1 MMAGKN
7 EMETKKNSEME
18 KKEDTE
24 FIKKMF
30 APDATQE
37 EFRLFLELSKRY
49 NLDPFKRQIFLIKN
63 KKRPNEPATIM
74 VSHAGMLHLAH
85 ESGKFGGM
93 ETYVITKD
101 GKTALICNQDEI
113 AGAVCYV
120 YRTDWNKPLMHA
132 VSLKEYYRKMPPG
145 YKNIW
150 DEKRI
155 TMIKKVAEA
164 GALRRAFDTGG
175 LYTEDE
181 MDTNYVSTEVEYE
194 EKTEESTK
202 QSVKK
207 ELPKNN
213 VTYLA
218 LLKRIKEVEERFDV
232 KNLRQQLEKKL
243 GKKLER
249 FTEAQLKQAI
259 NAVDRL
265 EAKKIEEMQQNTYT
279 NADFIEEEPENID
292 EYEPLGKPENADEI
306 EQRLKEIR
314 ESIGD

>member
-1 MMAGKN
+1 
-7 EMETKKNSEME
+7 
-18 KKEDTE
+18 
-24 FIKKMF
+24 MF

-101 GKTALICNQDEI
+101 GKTALIGNQDEI
-113 AGAVCYV
+113 VGAVCYV

-213 VTYLA
+213 MTLLA
-218 LLKRIKEVEERFDV
+218 LLKRIEEVEERFGL
-232 KNLRQQLEKKL
+232 KNIRKTLEKKI
-243 GKKLER
+243 GKSIEQ
-249 FTEAQLKQAI
+249 FSEPQLKQAI

-265 EAKKIEEMQQNTYT
+265 EAKKIKESMYT
-279 NADFIEEEPENID
+279 DADFIEEEPAQPE
-292 EYEPLGKPENADEI
+292 ESQELGKPDDVDTI
-306 EQRLKEIR
+306 EERLKEIN
-314 ESIGD
+314 EIFDD

>member
-7 EMETKKNSEME
+7 EMETKKNSEIE

-101 GKTALICNQDEI
+101 GKTALIGNQDEI
-113 AGAVCYV
+113 VGAVCYV

-213 VTYLA
+213 MTLLA
-218 LLKRIKEVEERFDV
+218 LLKRIEEVEERFGL
-232 KNLRQQLEKKL
+232 KNIRKTLEKKI
-243 GKKLER
+243 GKSIEQ
-249 FTEAQLKQAI
+249 FSEPQLKQAI

-265 EAKKIEEMQQNTYT
+265 EAKKIKESMYT
-279 NADFIEEEPENID
+279 DADFIEEEPAQPE
-292 EYEPLGKPENADEI
+292 ESQELGKPDDVDTI
-306 EQRLKEIR
+306 EERLKEIN
-314 ESIGD
+314 EIFDD

>member
-213 VTYLA
+213 MTLLA
-218 LLKRIKEVEERFDV
+218 LLKRIEEVEERFGL
-232 KNLRQQLEKKL
+232 KNIRKTLEKKI
-243 GKKLER
+243 GKSIEQ
-249 FTEAQLKQAI
+249 FSEPQLKQAI

-265 EAKKIEEMQQNTYT
+265 EAKKIKESMYT
-279 NADFIEEEPENID
+279 DADFIEEEPAQPE
-292 EYEPLGKPENADEI
+292 ESQELGKPDDVDTI
-306 EQRLKEIR
+306 EERLKEIN
-314 ESIGD
+314 EIFDD

>member
-7 EMETKKNSEME
+7 EMETKKNSEIE

-63 KKRPNEPATIM
+63 KKRLNEPATIM

-93 ETYVITKD
+93 ETYVITKS
-101 GKTALICNQDEI
+101 GKPELICEPNEI
-113 AGAVCYV
+113 KGAVCYI
-120 YRTDWNKPLMHA
+120 YRSDCQKPIMHA
-132 VSLKEYYRKMPPG
+132 VSFKEYYRRMPEG

-150 DEKRI
+150 DEKPI

-181 MDTNYVSTEVEYE
+181 MDTNYVPVETEYE
-194 EKTEESTK
+194 EGNAIEQPK
-202 QSVKK
+202 QIKK

-213 VTYLA
+213 MTLLA
-218 LLKRIKEVEERFDV
+218 LLKRIEEVEERFDV
-232 KNLRQQLEKKL
+232 KNLQKQLEKKL
-243 GKKLER
+243 NKKLEQ
-249 FTEAQLKQAI
+249 FTERQLKQAI
-259 NAVDRL
+259 NAVDKL
-265 EAKKIEEMQQNTYT
+265 EAKKIEEMQQNTIS
-279 NADFIEEEPENID
+279 DEDIIVEEPEGTDEID
-292 EYEPLGKPENADEI
+292 ERLEEIKQIFEN
-306 EQRLKEIR
+306 
-314 ESIGD
+314 

>member
-7 EMETKKNSEME
+7 EIETKKNSEME

-63 KKRPNEPATIM
+63 KKRLNEPATIM

-85 ESGKFGGM
+85 ESGKFSGM
-93 ETYVITKD
+93 ETYVITKS
-101 GKTALICNQDEI
+101 GKPELICEPNEI
-113 AGAVCYV
+113 KGAVCYI
-120 YRTDWNKPLMHA
+120 YRSDCQKPIMHA
-132 VSLKEYYRKMPPG
+132 VSFKEYYRRMPEG

-150 DEKRI
+150 DEKPI

-181 MDTNYVSTEVEYE
+181 MDTNYVPVETEYE
-194 EKTEESTK
+194 EGNAIEQPK
-202 QSVKK
+202 QIKK

-213 VTYLA
+213 VTLLA
-218 LLKRIKEVEERFDV
+218 LLKRIEEVEDRFGL
-232 KNLRQQLEKKL
+232 KNIRKTLEKKL
-243 GKKLER
+243 GKPIEQ
-249 FTEAQLKQAI
+249 FSEPQLKQAI

-265 EAKKIEEMQQNTYT
+265 EAKKIKESMYT
-279 NADFIEEEPENID
+279 DADFIEEEPAQPE
-292 EYEPLGKPENADEI
+292 ESQELGKPDDVDTI
-306 EQRLKEIR
+306 EERLKEIYK
-314 ESIGD
+314 IFDD

>member
-1 MMAGKN
+1 MAEKKN
-7 EMETKKNSEME
+7 EMEAKKNNEVE
-18 KKEDTE
+18 KKED
-24 FIKKMF
+24 IGLIRRMF
-30 APDATQE
+30 AKGANED
-37 EFRLFLELSKRY
+37 EFRVFLELAKRY
-49 NLDPFKRQIFLIKN
+49 NLDPFKRQIYLLKSSN
-63 KKRPNEPATIM
+63 SNEPATIM
-74 VSHAGMLHLAH
+74 TSHAGLIHIAH
-85 ESGKFGGM
+85 ESGKWAGM
-93 ETYVITKD
+93 KTLLLTKS
-101 GKTALICNQDEI
+101 GKEVLVCDPEDI
-113 AGAVCYV
+113 AGAVCYIW
-120 YRTDWNKPLMHA
+120 RTDWKEPLVHA
-132 VSLKEYYRKMPPG
+132 VSFDEYYRRMPQG
-145 YKNIW
+145 KRNIW
-150 DEKRI
+150 DEKPA

-164 GALRRAFDTGG
+164 GALRRAFDLGG

-181 MDTNYVSTEVEYE
+181 MDVNYSPVEYEE
-194 EKTEESTK
+194 EKTEEPASQK
-202 QSVKK
+202 PNIKK

-279 NADFIEEEPENID
+279 DADFIEEEPENID

>member
-113 AGAVCYV
+113 VGAVCYV

-213 VTYLA
+213 MTLLA
-218 LLKRIKEVEERFDV
+218 LLKRIEEVEERFGL
-232 KNLRQQLEKKL
+232 KNIRKTLEKKI
-243 GKKLER
+243 GKSIEQ
-249 FTEAQLKQAI
+249 FSESQLKQAI

-265 EAKKIEEMQQNTYT
+265 EAKKIKESMYT
-279 NADFIEEEPENID
+279 DADFIEEEPAQPE
-292 EYEPLGKPENADEI
+292 EFQELGKPDDVDTI
-306 EQRLKEIR
+306 EQRLKEIN
-314 ESIGD
+314 EIFEN

>member
-1 MMAGKN
+1 MAGKN

-113 AGAVCYV
+113 VGAVCYV

-213 VTYLA
+213 MTLLA
-218 LLKRIKEVEERFDV
+218 LLKRIEEVEERFGL
-232 KNLRQQLEKKL
+232 KNIRKTLEKKI
-243 GKKLER
+243 GKSIEQ
-249 FTEAQLKQAI
+249 FSESQLKQAI

-265 EAKKIEEMQQNTYT
+265 EAKKIKESMYT
-279 NADFIEEEPENID
+279 DADFIEEEPAQPE
-292 EYEPLGKPENADEI
+292 EFQELGKPDDVDTI
-306 EQRLKEIR
+306 EQRLKEIN
-314 ESIGD
+314 EIFEN

>member
-7 EMETKKNSEME
+7 EMETKKNSEIE

-63 KKRPNEPATIM
+63 KKRLNEPATIM

-85 ESGKFGGM
+85 ESGKFSGM
-93 ETYVITKD
+93 ETYVITKS
-101 GKTALICNQDEI
+101 GKPELICEPNEI
-113 AGAVCYV
+113 KGAVCYI
-120 YRTDWNKPLMHA
+120 YRSDCQKPIMHA
-132 VSLKEYYRKMPPG
+132 VSFKEYYRRMPEG

-150 DEKRI
+150 DEKPI

-181 MDTNYVSTEVEYE
+181 MDTNYVPVETEYE
-194 EKTEESTK
+194 EGNAIEQPK
-202 QSVKK
+202 QIKK

-213 VTYLA
+213 MTLLA
-218 LLKRIKEVEERFDV
+218 LLKRIEEVEERFDV
-232 KNLRQQLEKKL
+232 KNLQKQLEKKL
-243 GKKLER
+243 NKKLEQ
-249 FTEAQLKQAI
+249 FTERQLKQAI
-259 NAVDRL
+259 NAVDKL
-265 EAKKIEEMQQNTYT
+265 EAKKIEEMQQNTIS
-279 NADFIEEEPENID
+279 DEDIIVEEPEGTDEID
-292 EYEPLGKPENADEI
+292 ERLEEIKQIFEN
-306 EQRLKEIR
+306 
-314 ESIGD
+314 

>member
-1 MMAGKN
+1 MAGKN

-113 AGAVCYV
+113 VGAVCYV

-213 VTYLA
+213 MTLLA
-218 LLKRIKEVEERFDV
+218 LLKRIEEVEERFGL
-232 KNLRQQLEKKL
+232 KNIRKTLEKKI
-243 GKKLER
+243 GKSIEQ
-249 FTEAQLKQAI
+249 FSEPQLKQAI

-265 EAKKIEEMQQNTYT
+265 EAKKIKESMYT
-279 NADFIEEEPENID
+279 DADFIEEEPAQPE
-292 EYEPLGKPENADEI
+292 ESQELGKPDDVDTI
-306 EQRLKEIR
+306 EERLKEIN
-314 ESIGD
+314 EIFDD

>member
-1 MMAGKN
+1 MMVEKK
-7 EMETKKNSEME
+7 EIETKKNNTIE

-213 VTYLA
+213 MTLLA
-218 LLKRIKEVEERFDV
+218 LLKRIEEVEERFGL
-232 KNLRQQLEKKL
+232 KNIRKTLEKKI
-243 GKKLER
+243 GKSIEKFSEP
-249 FTEAQLKQAI
+249 QLKQAI
-259 NAVDRL
+259 NAVDKL
-265 EAKKIEEMQQNTYT
+265 EAKKIQESMYT
-279 NADFIEEEPENID
+279 DADFIEEEPAQPE
-292 EYEPLGKPENADEI
+292 EFQELGKPDDVDTI
-306 EQRLKEIR
+306 EQRLKEIN
-314 ESIGD
+314 EIFDD